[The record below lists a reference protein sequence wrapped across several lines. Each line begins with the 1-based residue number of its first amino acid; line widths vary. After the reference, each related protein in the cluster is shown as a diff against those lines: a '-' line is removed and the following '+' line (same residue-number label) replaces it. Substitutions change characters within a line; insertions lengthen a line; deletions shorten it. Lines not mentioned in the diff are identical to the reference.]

1 MPRIT
6 NYGELKTAVAE
17 RLHRSDLAGQMDET
31 VQIVEDQVMLRLQAW
46 QITIQ
51 LALTDADRR
60 STDSPSYFL
69 PFDFWQL
76 VDIYTV
82 DPANFDQIDPATS
95 TRPTPLDQRQL
106 LNELRKGSRV
116 PANGYSISPDAT
128 YLNFSQV
135 PPAGTS
141 YLMYYYEGLT
151 PLVADTDFTF
161 LLRFSPQ
168 VYLYGMCKELA
179 IYIQDMELA
188 EVYNQLFETAV
199 DKATE
204 QSRRMVNKGPV
215 QVEGASQWV

>member
-51 LALTDADRR
+51 TFLTDLDRADTG
-60 STDSPSYFL
+60 SSSYFL

-76 VDIYTV
+76 VEIYTV
-82 DPANFDQIDPATS
+82 DSTSFEIDPSKS
-95 TRPTPLDQRQL
+95 TRPNDLDQRAL
-106 LNELRKGSRV
+106 LNDLRKGSTV
-116 PANGYSISPDAT
+116 PANSYSIAPDAS
-128 YLNFSQV
+128 YIHFSQV
-135 PPAGTS
+135 PAVGTTYS
-141 YLMYYYEGLT
+141 MHYYEGLE

-215 QVEGASQWV
+215 QVEGASQWH